1 MHFAS
6 PNEMPAFVYVVLSEV
21 SEGKARFSPF
31 LNAEVP
37 ITVPALLPISS
48 PKDCNLL
55 IFKRAAAVSPRRWR
69 PAIKCWAALSCLL

>member
-37 ITVPALLPISS
+37 ITVL
-48 PKDCNLL
+48 KEQFN
-55 IFKRAAAVSPRRWR
+55 VR
-69 PAIKCWAALSCLL
+69 PNNQH

>member
-21 SEGKARFSPF
+21 SEGKAQFSPF

-37 ITVPALLPISS
+37 ITVLKEQFNI
-48 PKDCNLL
+48 
-55 IFKRAAAVSPRRWR
+55 R
-69 PAIKCWAALSCLL
+69 PNNQH